1 MTFSL
6 PNYVWAATSFSAI
19 DTEGR
24 LLNFGNGN
32 APDSVTTSAGKLK
45 GAKHKYLNVYRD
57 PATGTVVDAI
67 VTIDDLVNGTLTHVD
82 NPSPNPTAKV
92 SSKISG
98 TTYTALGGSVPQG
111 AIFSPW
117 LQRTNQSAVAYVDF
131 TISFVTGTAQT
142 PVVLKN
148 VYNNSLDIESVE
160 YNAYG
165 GFSSY
170 TVSGDPDPLAHI
182 VATAD
187 GTKIRFS
194 SVDCAGD
201 NGLYIKDQSRVQAKF
216 DTITSLKLR
225 LGQFPDGTVPNPDKA
240 NGLSVKNGTTTPCTN
255 YSPSVGSVRAYGAIF
270 IKDSFTETSHT
281 PIEVIA
287 PTVNTLITTDT
298 KPTITGTIGG
308 TVSAASPSGSPLSG
322 SDTFSVVVNG
332 ATYLT
337 TPASLTSTQAAG
349 RLTVSG
355 TTWSLEF
362 LTPLTINTAASIA
375 YEVTATRNGVLV
387 DQTSN
392 ELVVI
397 DTCTGGKAWD
407 SITATCV
414 VPSSVSG
421 KVLLCHSGNGKNYAK
436 ILIAASG
443 MNGHE
448 THEFDEAVDANGLC
462 PGEVIDCTSQIGKVA
477 NAAGTACILPVAP
490 TVTSTKST
498 DLIPVPISG
507 GATTSNKILS
517 VTLTKIKDGLGATVS
532 GETASTIGTNLT
544 VTNNVWTV
552 SSGAVAVGTYTITA
566 KDGNNLSGTGT
577 FTVECP
583 TGKTATALSCIA
595 LVPTVVGQI
604 TADTTPTITGTVGS
618 SALVAGETFTVL
630 VNGVTYTNGDGKLS
644 TSGTTWTL
652 NIAANLTTGTTY
664 PVTATRGGT
673 STATGN
679 VIVVS
684 NPTVVSQ
691 STSNSKP
698 TITGTVGNAVLNTI
712 GVTNETFTVT
722 VNGTTYSNGVGG
734 LTVTGMNWS
743 LIIPTALPVGTYDVV
758 ALRDGKLADLTTGEL
773 VIGSPPTV
781 IGQTTA
787 DTTPTITGTVGS
799 SALVAGETFTVLV
812 NGVTYTNG
820 DGKLSASGTTWTLNV
835 ETALTPGTTYPVT
848 ATRGGTSTGTGN
860 VILVSN
866 PTVVSQ
872 STSNSKPTI
881 TGTVGNAVLNTIGA
895 TNETFTVT
903 VNGTTYSNGGGALTV
918 TGMSWSLIIPT
929 ALPVGTYDVVALRD
943 GKLADLTTNEIV
955 ISGTQPTVTGLSTN
969 DTTPTIMGTF
979 GTNDLGATE
988 AFTVT
993 VNGVTY
999 TKGDGNL
1006 VTLNS
1011 SWSLTIPVG
1020 KELKNGVYE
1029 VDAVRDN
1036 LLHDLSSNELTIAI
1050 AVPTIETQ
1058 TLREKLP
1065 VVIKGTVGDVALDAS
1080 ETFTVVFNGKTYTKG
1095 TDANLVISAMAW
1107 TLTIPTTEVIA
1118 AGTYE
1123 IVATRSGTLVDST
1136 TGELVITP
1144 LSPPTVT
1151 VQTTFDTTPIIRGTV
1166 GSVALDTGELFTVA
1180 VNGKTYT
1187 NGTDINLVVSG
1198 TSWTLTIPTG
1208 SEIPGR
1214 ATAYDVT
1221 ATRSTTVV
1229 DTTSGELTIQPC
1241 ALPKVVNAAGDQ
1253 CIDPIPTVNNQTVS
1267 TNLTIAP
1274 TITGTVGEVALGA
1287 TETFSITI
1295 PTTTPQIYRK
1305 GDAGLIINGIN
1316 WTLTVPTSN
1325 ALSPATYDIVVARN
1339 TTATDKTTGELI
1351 VNLVCLTGETALNGV
1366 CVRTAFL
1373 PTVVSTQTDD
1383 TTPVITGTVGASA
1396 LDGDAFNVTVDGTPY
1411 TEGDG
1416 NLIVTGTQWQ
1426 LTIPIANA
1434 LSTGNHNVVATRDTL
1449 EGTGVVTI
1457 TECTKK
1463 VNDAGDCVEFSVVPT
1478 VTPSATHNMSELR
1491 IVVSGTIGDKE
1502 LTAND
1507 TFNVTITE
1515 HGNSSHT
1522 LTGALVVTGMT
1533 WTFEL
1538 TSPWSTGTFDV
1549 NAVRNGTADTTNS
1562 ELHIGIEVCQLS
1574 GSVDKTIAVKDWDD
1588 SQYVLGKCDDAT
1600 DPMPKP
1606 PYPEDPER
1614 TPAPRD
1620 ENCTAAE
1627 GGGKRSL
1634 VDVEH
1639 ATVKRAKIVNATTIR
1654 GTIESKEMLSDT
1666 VILYGEKVSGT
1677 MDISNADIVKNVATN
1692 VDMTG
1697 VTLNNVYVGITGS
1710 FDINTGEFTPAD
1722 TSIDVSGG
1730 ITNRSGTITTASGIH
1745 PTGIVIG
1752 GLITSG
1758 ASVAGE
1764 RIRGRVVEGLYSKET
1779 SMTNLTKG
1787 RRVMGTLT
1795 GATIKGATTTTA
1807 RIDGSLKTVVSGGT
1821 IEPGASLTVESVFG
1835 TVVNAEIVD
1844 ATLTD
1849 ANHCF
1854 SSGTVGA
1861 RGQLNWK
1868 EVISE

>member
-1 MTFSL
+1 MNIKKNFLFLILGLLMTFLL
-6 PNYVWAATSFSAI
+6 PNYANAASTFSAI
-19 DTEGR
+19 DNQGKLLYFGGR
-24 LLNFGNGN
+24 GGSIDKPSVYFCPTGTTCAPDGNGS
-32 APDSVTTSAGKLK
+32 API
-45 GAKHKYLNVYRD
+45 GAKYKYTNVYTD
-57 PATGTVVDAI
+57 PATNTRVDAI
-67 VTIDDLVNGTLTHVD
+67 VEVLSSTTGASITKFDDPAPNSALPYSFAASNDVAASAVFGPQVSTTTVDGHVD
-82 NPSPNPTAKV
+82 FLITFQN
-92 SSKISG
+92 SSG
-98 TTYTALGGSVPQG
+98 V
-111 AIFSPW
+111 
-117 LQRTNQSAVAYVDF
+117 
-131 TISFVTGTAQT
+131 
-142 PVVLKN
+142 PVVLLN
-148 VYNNSLDIESVE
+148 VYNNSIDIDGKELIE
-160 YNAYG
+160 YG
-165 GFSSY
+165 GFQSYEMCSSNCGV
-170 TVSGDPDPLAHI
+170 T
-182 VATAD
+182 
-187 GTKIRFS
+187 
-194 SVDCAGD
+194 
-201 NGLYIKDQSRVQAKF
+201 
-216 DTITSLKLR
+216 
-225 LGQFPDGTVPNPDKA
+225 PDGTQLRAAKGVGTNIRFTGTGDYP
-240 NGLSVKNGTTTPCTN
+240 GLELNEKGRVQTFFNSIVSLKISMGATGNTGGMRQYGSIFMKRTTGTGVFQKT
-255 YSPSVGSVRAYGAIF
+255 
-270 IKDSFTETSHT
+270 
-281 PIEVIA
+281 IA
-287 PTVNTLITTDT
+287 PTVNLLTTTDT

-308 TVSAASPSGSPLSG
+308 RVSAASPNGSALSG
-322 SDTFSVVVNG
+322 SDIFSVVVNG
-332 ATYLT
+332 TTYST
-337 TPASLTSTQAAG
+337 TPTALTSTQTAG
-349 RLTVSG
+349 KLTVSG

-362 LTPLTINTAASIA
+362 LTPLAINTAASVA

-407 SITATCV
+407 SVTSTCV
-414 VPSSVSG
+414 MPSSVPT

-490 TVTSTKST
+490 TVTSTTST
-498 DLIPVPISG
+498 DLIPVAISG

-532 GETASTIGTNLT
+532 GATASAIGTNLT

-577 FTVECP
+577 FTVGCLTGKVATATACITPVAPTVTSTTSTDLIPVPISGGATTSNTISSVTLTKIKDGLGATVSGATASTIGTNLTVTNNAWTVSSGAMAVGTYTITAKDGNNLSGTGTFTVGCP

-595 LVPTVVGQI
+595 LVPTVISQT

-618 SALVAGETFTVL
+618 SALVTGETFTVL

-644 TSGTTWTL
+644 ASGTTWTL
-652 NIAANLTTGTTY
+652 NVVAALTAGITY

-712 GVTNETFTVT
+712 GVANETFTVT
-722 VNGTTYSNGVGG
+722 INGTTYSNGVGG

-743 LIIPTALPVGTYDVV
+743 LIIPTALPVGTYEVV
-758 ALRDGKLADLTTGEL
+758 ALRDGKLADT
-773 VIGSPPTV
+773 
-781 IGQTTA
+781 
-787 DTTPTITGTVGS
+787 
-799 SALVAGETFTVLV
+799 
-812 NGVTYTNG
+812 
-820 DGKLSASGTTWTLNV
+820 
-835 ETALTPGTTYPVT
+835 
-848 ATRGGTSTGTGN
+848 
-860 VILVSN
+860 
-866 PTVVSQ
+866 
-872 STSNSKPTI
+872 
-881 TGTVGNAVLNTIGA
+881 
-895 TNETFTVT
+895 
-903 VNGTTYSNGGGALTV
+903 
-918 TGMSWSLIIPT
+918 
-929 ALPVGTYDVVALRD
+929 
-943 GKLADLTTNEIV
+943 TTNEIV
-955 ISGTQPTVTGLSTN
+955 ISGTEPTVTALSTN

-1006 VTLNS
+1006 VALNS
-1011 SWSLTIPVG
+1011 SWSLTIPAG

-1029 VDAVRDN
+1029 VDAVRNN
-1036 LLHDLSSNELTIAI
+1036 LLHDLSLNELTIAI
-1050 AVPTIETQ
+1050 AVPTIEKQ

-1065 VVIKGTVGDVALDAS
+1065 IVIKGTVGDVALDTS
-1080 ETFTVVFNGKTYTKG
+1080 ETFTVVFNNKTYTKG

-1151 VQTTFDTTPIIRGTV
+1151 VQITFDTTPIIRGTV

-1180 VNGKTYT
+1180 INGKTYT
-1187 NGTDINLVVSG
+1187 NGTDASLVVSG

-1208 SEIPGR
+1208 SEIPGK

-1253 CIDPIPTVNNQTVS
+1253 CIDPIPTINTKTVS
-1267 TNLTIAP
+1267 TNLTISP
-1274 TITGTVGEVALGA
+1274 TITGTVGEVALGS
-1287 TETFSITI
+1287 TETFTVTI
-1295 PTTTPQIYRK
+1295 PTTPPQIYTK
-1305 GDAGLIINGIN
+1305 GDAGLVINGIN
-1316 WTLTVPTSN
+1316 WTLTVPTAK
-1325 ALSPATYDIVVARN
+1325 ALSPATYDIVAARN

-1351 VNLVCLTGETALNGV
+1351 VNLVCITGETPLNGV
-1366 CVRTAFL
+1366 CIKTALL
-1373 PTVVSTQTDD
+1373 PTVVSRQTDD

-1396 LDGDAFNVTVDGTPY
+1396 LDSAESFSVTVDGTPY
-1411 TEGDG
+1411 TQGDG
-1416 NLIVTGTQWQ
+1416 NLIVTETQWQ
-1426 LTIPIANA
+1426 LTIPLANA
-1434 LSTGNHNVVATRDTL
+1434 LSTGNHNVVAIRDTL

-1463 VNDAGDCVEFSVVPT
+1463 VNDAGDCVDFSTVPT
-1478 VTPSATHNMSELR
+1478 VTPSATHNISEPK

-1502 LTAND
+1502 LTASD

-1522 LTGALVVTGMT
+1522 LTGALVVTGTT

-1538 TSPWSTGTFDV
+1538 TSKATGTFDV
-1549 NAVRNGTADTTNS
+1549 NAVRNSTADTTNS
-1562 ELHIGIEVCQLS
+1562 ELQIGILVCQLPAKT
-1574 GSVDKTIAVKDWDD
+1574 DKTISLDEFNTDGGNN
-1588 SQYVLGKCDDAT
+1588 YVLGSCAT
-1600 DPMPKP
+1600 AINVNP
-1606 PYPEDPER
+1606 PNNTLDSFVPEEPGTGSECIDS
-1614 TPAPRD
+1614 
-1620 ENCTAAE
+1620 E
-1627 GGGKRSL
+1627 GGGTRSIPS
-1634 VDVEH
+1634 ENITN
-1639 ATVKRAKIVNATTIR
+1639 ATIKRAKIINAT
-1654 GTIESKEMLSDT
+1654 SKNGSTTTAQLT
-1666 VILYGEKVSGT
+1666 NKILYYGVKESGT
-1677 MDISNADIVKNVATN
+1677 MNISSAKITGNVA
-1692 VDMTG
+1692 TG
-1697 VTLNNVYVGITGS
+1697 VTLDNVTLSDVDIYIDGQYFDAGSPGVPGRGFIPNDSKAIEVLGGTTDPSSNDKTRITDG
-1710 FDINTGEFTPAD
+1710 
-1722 TSIDVSGG
+1722 V
-1730 ITNRSGTITTASGIH
+1730 
-1745 PTGIVIG
+1745 
-1752 GLITSG
+1752 ITSG
-1758 ASVAGE
+1758 TAGE
-1764 RIRGRVVEGLYSKET
+1764 IPVRGRIVKGFYNVQT
-1779 SMTNLTKG
+1779 SAMKTLG
-1787 RRVMGTLT
+1787 RWVKINTIT
-1795 GATIKGATTTTA
+1795 GAVITGAKTTTTKMS
-1807 RIDGSLKTVVSGGT
+1807 DGSIKTVVENGDITFANPVVTVDVVETYGT
-1821 IEPGASLTVESVFG
+1821 ALNAKIE
-1835 TVVNAEIVD
+1835 NATISD
-1844 ATLTD
+1844 S
-1849 ANHCF
+1849 NSCF